1 MEAEESFTFDSYLK
15 PEGDL
20 ELGELRLLEV
30 DNRMVLPIQK
40 HIRVIVTAADVLHS

>member
-1 MEAEESFTFDSYLK
+1 M
-15 PEGDL
+15 
-20 ELGELRLLEV
+20 GELRLLEV